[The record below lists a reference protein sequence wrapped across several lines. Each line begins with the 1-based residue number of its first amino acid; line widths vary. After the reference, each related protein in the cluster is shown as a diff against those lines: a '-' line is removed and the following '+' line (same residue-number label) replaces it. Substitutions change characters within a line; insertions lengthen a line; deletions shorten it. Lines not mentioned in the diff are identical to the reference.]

1 MSEFILWMEYFLS
14 QTIIFLPLIFPL
26 AKRHLRSDPTK
37 ETVASFN
44 GHLTRGSSLKRWSLV
59 LLPSLLL
66 SIFPKLF
73 LSPGGDDVAYIKAI
87 TEIRDGG
94 ASFLI
99 WGDNTVLMRP
109 LLYVYLALLSFL
121 SNDNYSVVF
130 TLSKIISSVIL
141 VYGIY
146 RLLSHFQIS
155 ENTRLWASSISSII
169 PSILLLN
176 TDLYAN
182 YFGYA
187 ISFVFFS
194 YLLDY
199 LNNRDRKSLLISS
212 LSLASIAFI
221 HVETYFIAVST
232 TLVFALI
239 SLIFP
244 SSKRTAVLYPSLK
257 IILPSIAALFPFALL
272 SITTY
277 HYFGVFSNYLGP
289 ANQRYGLTF
298 FSGILG
304 AQSAAADPYWG
315 NIPMMLLLMQ
325 GRGVVVPF
333 VNFLALI
340 LVLLGTTLTGLEA
353 NGRKLLFSM
362 NFTMI
367 ICILNLYGVMDIL
380 SARLSLF
387 YPAPILIGLSL
398 DWLTARAGSSLDWMS
413 RETVSSYRKAVTIG
427 EYSVDW
433 LGAKIRLGLDWVSA
447 KVASGGGRIERAQI
461 GVLGRSIDFRAVA
474 YSMDWIET
482 RIGLVLNRLNERIVS

>member
-1 MSEFILWMEYFLS
+1 
-14 QTIIFLPLIFPL
+14 
-26 AKRHLRSDPTK
+26 
-37 ETVASFN
+37 
-44 GHLTRGSSLKRWSLV
+44 
-59 LLPSLLL
+59 
-66 SIFPKLF
+66 
-73 LSPGGDDVAYIKAI
+73 
-87 TEIRDGG
+87 
-94 ASFLI
+94 
-99 WGDNTVLMRP
+99 
-109 LLYVYLALLSFL
+109 
-121 SNDNYSVVF
+121 
-130 TLSKIISSVIL
+130 
-141 VYGIY
+141 
-146 RLLSHFQIS
+146 
-155 ENTRLWASSISSII
+155 
-169 PSILLLN
+169 
-176 TDLYAN
+176 
-182 YFGYA
+182 
-187 ISFVFFS
+187 
-194 YLLDY
+194 LDY

-239 SLIFP
+239 SLIFTF
-244 SSKRTAVLYPSLK
+244 SKRTAVLYPSLK

-362 NFTMI
+362 NCTMI
-367 ICILNLYGVMDIL
+367 ICILNLYGVVDIL
-380 SARLSLF
+380 PARLALF

-482 RIGLVLNRLNERIVS
+482 RIGLVLNWLNERIVSGYRSARTRVLINIRENNLALRIGTHSKKNLKVILFASILFYSAVVAVSIRITLDAGVYAPSANVLDETNRLKEMFGYGNESIILLVEPEKNYGRLTEWAEAITGDKVYLGHLTYLLSNQTLEDAYSSFVQPIYYSQGLIGSWNRLRINGALGHLQNYTIVVSEKLYTPDPNELKMLMKISDGIYILNPKYAKST